1 MTKGITILDGDG
13 VLLDF
18 NSAYAAAW
26 HRAFGV
32 LPQLRDENAYWPQ
45 GRWDVPRLEGEKL
58 AHFRSVFDE
67 QFWSTIPAIDGA
79 IDACK
84 QLTDADYELVCVT
97 ALASKFQ
104 NARFKNLQD
113 LGFPIGKVIATTSE
127 SIAGVSPKA
136 KVVEDLGAVVFV
148 DDYLPYMQGFTS
160 STHLALI
167 TREPNGSPNV
177 GAELGVVHSSHIDLA
192 AFADF
197 WLNRT

>member
-1 MTKGITILDGDG
+1 MTKGIAILDGDG

-18 NSAYAAAW
+18 NSAYAVAW
-26 HRAFGV
+26 QRAFGV
-32 LPQLRDENAYWPQ
+32 LPQLRDANAYWPQ
-45 GRWDVPRLEGEKL
+45 GRWDVPLLEHEKL
-58 AHFRSVFDE
+58 AHFRSMFDE

-84 QLTDADYELVCVT
+84 QLTYAGYELICVT

-104 NARFKNLQD
+104 SARFKNLQD
-113 LGFPIGKVIATTSE
+113 LGFPIGRVITTSSE

-136 KVVEDLGAVVFV
+136 KVVQELGAVFFL
-148 DDYLPYMQGFTS
+148 DDYLPYMKGFTS

-177 GAELGVVHSSHIDLA
+177 GAELGVVHSSHKDLA
-192 AFADF
+192 AFAEF